1 MKMSNQPT
9 ARRPTDDPA
18 MKGGSRALVRV
29 LALCAAVSSARAE
42 PVEVRQGD
50 YIGAGY
56 SFRRGNACTVVTAR
70 HVVPDIGASITVLD
84 RSGAKVEGS
93 RSYDNEFYDLA
104 LVALPDAKTIACTT
118 TWPERTPSVP
128 TKIPGTKEFQAI
140 RHYPSGRE
148 TIVRLKPAGGIKHL
162 LNLAPVDNLR
172 IRESD
177 SGAIVMLDGRPAGI
191 VQSVDSG
198 TDRVNVLRFDTID
211 QLVGDRFRSTGSGSA
226 LGFEGV
232 VWRGRVHPNWTTYV
246 QSWLV
251 EQAGRQVVTV
261 SGPGAKP
268 PAELCSIRV
277 EILSWDRAAVPN
289 PEYQNVQEQLK
300 TCGKKGWL
308 YEQMCR
314 QARSTSQST
323 PRQLMSQKLTFNAIV
338 QPPGAPAL
346 SKLATDSAVP
356 KSGAPMTQAEIEMSS
371 LQAVVGPVLKGLLDR
386 SSCD

>member
-1 MKMSNQPT
+1 
-9 ARRPTDDPA
+9 
-18 MKGGSRALVRV
+18 MKGPFRT
-29 LALCAAVSSARAE
+29 LASTLMFCAACSFARAE
-42 PVEVRQGD
+42 PVEVRQGE

-104 LVALPDAKTIACTT
+104 LVALPDVRTIACTT
-118 TWPERTPSVP
+118 TWPDRAPPVGTN
-128 TKIPGTKEFQAI
+128 IPATKEFQAI

-148 TIVRLKPAGGIKHL
+148 TIVRLKSAGGIKHL
-162 LNLAPVDNLR
+162 LNLAPVDSLR

-211 QLVGDRFRSTGSGSA
+211 QLVGDRFRSTGGGGV
-226 LGFEGV
+226 LNFEGV
-232 VWRGRVHPNWTTYV
+232 VWQGRIHPHWTTYL
-246 QSWLV
+246 QAWLM
-251 EQAGRQVVTV
+251 EQAGKQVVTV
-261 SGPGAKP
+261 SGPKAP
-268 PAELCSIRV
+268 TDLCSIRV
-277 EILSWDRAAVPN
+277 EVLSWDRIAVPN
-289 PEYQNVQEQLK
+289 PAYQNVQEQLK

-323 PRQLMSQKLTFNAIV
+323 PRQLTSQKLTFNAIV

-371 LQAVVGPVLKGLLDR
+371 LQAVVGPVLKELLDR